1 MMESSFAFCGLDCGN
16 CPIHLAT
23 LEADPDVKA
32 SMRIDIADML
42 ARIYKTTPKPEIIS
56 DCDGCRLVNGRLF
69 TGCANC
75 EIRKCATDK
84 NLGNCAYCSEYA
96 CDRLK
101 RHFSFDP
108 GAQINLERI
117 RSRHHVKKTGV

>member
-1 MMESSFAFCGLDCGN
+1 MMEYSFAFCGLDCGN
-16 CPIHLAT
+16 CLIHLAT

-32 SMRIDIADML
+32 RMRIDIADML

-69 TGCANC
+69 TGCADC

-84 NLGNCAYCSEYA
+84 NLENCAYCIDYA
-96 CDRLK
+96 CDRLR

-108 GAQINLERI
+108 GAQINLEKI
-117 RSRHHVKKTGV
+117 RSRHHV